1 MVFNEFHFENAIWL
15 WGIMMV
21 PAVWL
26 LYGLFHRGHGNIQ
39 QLKGF
44 IDEHLLPHLV
54 LNKNVTHR
62 SIWKSLLLWSVLW
75 MLLMTALAGPRWDYK
90 EVDVF
95 KADQS
100 LVILLDL
107 SQSMDAED
115 EKPSRIARA
124 KQEIEDLLRRA
135 QGVKIALIAFAADPH
150 MINPLTD
157 DMEAIRHLLPSLYTD
172 LVYVQGSRLSPAF
185 EMASHML
192 ASEPGN
198 NKSILVITDGGFED
212 ASTITTAR
220 KLASKSIVIHTMGIG
235 STEGAPVKD
244 AKGNFIK
251 QNGALVISKLEA
263 EKLKEV
269 SKAGGG
275 HYIKAHYSDR
285 DSRVVL
291 DQLAARAEAEQAKK
305 HTARHW
311 EERFYLLLLPMM
323 AILLFWFRK
332 GFVFPAVLLLLCLPA
347 EHANAAEIGNY
358 FRNDQQLGT
367 YALERGDYDTATQK
381 FKDPYRQGVA
391 HYRSGNFAEAE
402 KTFRQ
407 SSRPEV
413 SKDAAYNL
421 GNALAKQQKYDEAIE
436 TYESLLEQ
444 YPDHE
449 KAKHNLEIVKKL
461 REQQQRQDGQD
472 QNQQSQSQDND
483 DNNQESQNKNS
494 DNASNDE
501 NQSDGKQDEE
511 QSSKEGDG
519 TQDHPQ
525 DSDDQAANE
534 QEGADT
540 GASEE
545 EQLGQQEENAVQG
558 KEEQQQPEAAKND
571 AMSQVGEDQADEKS
585 VKTQQDIDADQW
597 LNRVTNDPKL
607 FLKNQFYIE
616 SKRKGTKEGSNP
628 W

>member
-1 MVFNEFHFENAIWL
+1 M
-15 WGIMMV
+15 
-21 PAVWL
+21 
-26 LYGLFHRGHGNIQ
+26 
-39 QLKGF
+39 
-44 IDEHLLPHLV
+44 
-54 LNKNVTHR
+54 
-62 SIWKSLLLWSVLW
+62 
-75 MLLMTALAGPRWDYK
+75 
-90 EVDVF
+90 
-95 KADQS
+95 
-100 LVILLDL
+100 
-107 SQSMDAED
+107 
-115 EKPSRIARA
+115 
-124 KQEIEDLLRRA
+124 
-135 QGVKIALIAFAADPH
+135 
-150 MINPLTD
+150 
-157 DMEAIRHLLPSLYTD
+157 
-172 LVYVQGSRLSPAF
+172 
-185 EMASHML
+185 
-192 ASEPGN
+192 
-198 NKSILVITDGGFED
+198 
-212 ASTITTAR
+212 
-220 KLASKSIVIHTMGIG
+220 
-235 STEGAPVKD
+235 
-244 AKGNFIK
+244 
-251 QNGALVISKLEA
+251 
-263 EKLKEV
+263 
-269 SKAGGG
+269 
-275 HYIKAHYSDR
+275 
-285 DSRVVL
+285 
-291 DQLAARAEAEQAKK
+291 
-305 HTARHW
+305 
-311 EERFYLLLLPMM
+311 
-323 AILLFWFRK
+323 
-332 GFVFPAVLLLLCLPA
+332 FPAVLLLLCLPA

-381 FKDPYRQGVA
+381 FKDPYRQGVV

-472 QNQQSQSQDND
+472 QNQQSKSQDND
-483 DNNQESQNKNS
+483 DNNQESQNKNN